1 MYLRQKLLSKPGPLT
16 ILEVRHLVADLKN
29 SDLDFAAKW
38 AHFVREKGN
47 DEEKAHKT
55 VNNFSEAKGRA
66 ATTSLE
72 VAARTTAKHGMLT
85 DAQAYF
91 FRTFYALD
99 GKMPQ
104 GFNVQC
110 CLSDG
115 QRNLEFRQ
123 HFEGVMA
130 RVAAKRKEQGKAL
143 NTDMEVKKAAAD
155 AIRMNLTS
163 WVCQCQK
170 NRGQNN

>member
-1 MYLRQKLLSKPGPLT
+1 MGQHEVYLRQKLLSKPGTLT
-16 ILEVRHLVADLKN
+16 ILEVCRIVTDLKN
-29 SDLDFAAKW
+29 SDPDFEAKW
-38 AHFVREKGN
+38 AHCVREKGN
-47 DEEKAHKT
+47 DEA
-55 VNNFSEAKGRA
+55 AKVRA
-66 ATTSLE
+66 ATKTSVE
-72 VAARTTAKHGMLT
+72 APAHTTAKHGLLT

-91 FRTFYALD
+91 FRTFYTLD
-99 GKMPQ
+99 CKMPQ
-104 GFNVQC
+104 GFNVQR

-115 QRNLEFRQ
+115 QSNLKFRQ
-123 HFEGVMA
+123 NFEGVMA
-130 RVAAKRKEQGKAL
+130 RLAAKRKEQGKAL